1 MKVLKK
7 IPKLV
12 VAVAAVLIMAY
23 IVVTLFNHFSVA
35 GRIHE
40 RKAAI
45 QQRQE
50 VSFGNGEG

>member
-1 MKVLKK
+1 MKVLKM

-12 VAVAAVLIMAY
+12 IAVAEVLIMAY
-23 IVVTLFNHFSVA
+23 IVVALFNHFSVA

-40 RKAAI
+40 QKEVI

-50 VSFGNGEG
+50 VS